1 MTKPDRWANVIA
13 AIASA
18 WPPERFRD
26 VGVVVGCSGGADSVA
41 LLRAMDELINTAT
54 SPRGFLVVA
63 HFNHRLRGEPADR
76 DARFVESLAGELGW
90 PFELETGDGVRS
102 DEQSLR
108 NERLAFFERV
118 LRRRGARYLALAHSQ
133 DDNVETVL
141 HRLMRGTGPKGLA
154 GIEPFRPLAAAPP
167 ANDFVIARPMLGLAR
182 RTIRDALASRGFPW
196 REDAS
201 NQSERYRRN
210 WIRHQLIPLMES
222 QYPGASGAITRAV
235 EGQRQWAAMVDRL
248 AEAWLQRATLNDRP
262 LVLRRVDAAEFP
274 AASDASFGDLERRAI
289 VTEALRRCWLQRGW
303 PLASMGRPQWTQ
315 LCEVLC
321 GHSDASITLPGS
333 IQVHREGDRV
343 TITRSHR

>member
-41 LLRAMDELINTAT
+41 LLRAMDQLIKSAA
-54 SPRGFLVVA
+54 SPRGFLVVT
-63 HFNHRLRGEPADR
+63 HFNHRLRGEAADR
-76 DARFVESLAGELGW
+76 DVRFVESLAGELGW
-90 PFELETGDGVRS
+90 PFEVERGDGDRS

-108 NERLAFFERV
+108 NERLAFFECV

-154 GIEPFRPLAAAPP
+154 GIEPFRPLFAAPP
-167 ANDFVIARPMLGLAR
+167 ADDFVVARPMLGLGR
-182 RTIRDALASRGFPW
+182 QQIRDALASRGYPW

-201 NQSERYRRN
+201 NQSEQYRRN
-210 WIRHQLIPLMES
+210 WIRHRLIPLIES
-222 QYPGASGAITRAV
+222 QYPAASQAVARAV
-235 EGQRQWAAMVDRL
+235 EGQRQWSATIDRL

-262 LVLRRVDAAEFP
+262 LVLRRLGPAEFP
-274 AASDASFGDLERRAI
+274 AAPYVSFGHLERRAI
-289 VTEALRRCWLQRGW
+289 VTEAMRQCWLRRDW
-303 PLASMGRPQWTQ
+303 PLGSMGQPQWTQ
-315 LCEVLC
+315 LCDALC
-321 GHSDASITLPGS
+321 GDSDASMTLPGAV
-333 IQVHREGDRV
+333 QVQCEGDRV
-343 TITRSHR
+343 TITREHR